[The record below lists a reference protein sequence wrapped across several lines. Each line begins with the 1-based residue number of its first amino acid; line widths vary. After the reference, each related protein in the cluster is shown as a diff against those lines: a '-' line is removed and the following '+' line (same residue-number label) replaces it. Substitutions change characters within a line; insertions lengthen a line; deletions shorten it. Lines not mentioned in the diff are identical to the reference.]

1 MNKAELDEEWR
12 RWRTWLRGGIRQDV
26 MTMLASRQVWR
37 RYSELVQ
44 QAPQLVQRNRTFH
57 TWVTHNYLDGIG
69 TGIRRQTDL
78 REDVIAL
85 ARLLHRVAR
94 YPQALSR
101 DRFASDD
108 ESESRLSADEA
119 FDELVGENRDFI
131 DPVVPGTDLQTL
143 LDGTSTVRRW
153 IDKEVAHFDPKRG
166 RFSAGLKIEDIH
178 AALDIVA
185 DLLRRYST
193 LIIRT
198 HIVTDRVALSAWER
212 IFTTAWLESPE

>member
-44 QAPQLVQRNRTFH
+44 PAPQLVQRNRTFH

-119 FDELVGENRDFI
+119 FDEPTSLLVRTATSSTQSFQAPTCRRSLTGH
-131 DPVVPGTDLQTL
+131 PPCA
-143 LDGTSTVRRW
+143 DGLTKRWLISTR
-153 IDKEVAHFDPKRG
+153 
-166 RFSAGLKIEDIH
+166 SAADS
-178 AALDIVA
+178 ALG
-185 DLLRRYST
+185 
-193 LIIRT
+193 
-198 HIVTDRVALSAWER
+198 
-212 IFTTAWLESPE
+212 